1 MKKFKFLENVAIAD
15 IAFEAFGKTLNEVFE
30 NSAYAFF
37 DMTCNPKTIKQKI
50 KKTIKLKLNGEDIKD
65 LLYNFLSELIFLKDS
80 EQLIFSRVKV
90 NIKNNNLKA
99 TLYGDKINSEK
110 QELRNDIKA
119 VTLHMFNL
127 EESKAGYKATIVVD
141 I

>member
-1 MKKFKFLENVAIAD
+1 MEKKFKFLENVAIAD
-15 IAFEAFGKTLNEVFE
+15 IAFEAYGKTLAELFE

-37 DMTCNPKTIKQKI
+37 DMTANPKTITPKI
-50 KKTIKLKLNGEDIKD
+50 KKTIKLKNSDEKD

-80 EQLIFSRVKV
+80 QQLIFNKVKV
-90 NIKNNNLKA
+90 NIKKNQLTA
-99 TLYGDKINSEK
+99 VLSGDKINPER

-119 VTLHMFNL
+119 ITLHMFNL
-127 EESKAGYKATIVVD
+127 EKLKSGYKATVVVD

>member
-1 MKKFKFLENVAIAD
+1 MKFKYLADVAIAD
-15 IAFEAFGKTLNEVFE
+15 IAFEAYGKNLNEVFE

-50 KKTIKLKLNGEDIKD
+50 KKIIKLKDKD
-65 LLYNFLSELIFLKDS
+65 KKNLLYNFLSELIFLKDS
-80 EQLIFSRVKV
+80 KQLIFNKVKV
-90 NIKNNNLKA
+90 VIKNNNLQA
-99 TLYGDKINSEK
+99 TLFGDKIDYEK

-119 VTLHMFNL
+119 ITYHMFNL
-127 EESKAGYKATIVVD
+127 EKTRKGYKSRVVVD